1 MAYATIADMEQ
12 RLDPVALGQLTKQV
26 VSSAEYNAAINAELE
41 QASAVVDS
49 YAGAR
54 YTLPLET
61 SVRVTQITVDITA
74 YELEK
79 NRATVRET
87 DRQAYEDAMKF
98 LRDLSAGRA
107 VLDQPAG
114 ADPQTTSAA
123 VKVTDKTRAFSDTN
137 LEGYK

>member
-1 MAYATIADMEQ
+1 MPYATIADMEQ

-26 VSSAEYNAAINAELE
+26 VSSAEYGAAINAEIE

-49 YAGAR
+49 YAGTR

-61 SVRVTQITVDITA
+61 SVRITQITVDIAA

-87 DRQAYEDAMKF
+87 DRQGYEDAMKF
-98 LRDLSAGRA
+98 LRDLSAGRRS
-107 VLDQPAG
+107 
-114 ADPQTTSAA
+114 TSRWAPI
-123 VKVTDKTRAFSDTN
+123 RRRRQRM
-137 LEGYK
+137 